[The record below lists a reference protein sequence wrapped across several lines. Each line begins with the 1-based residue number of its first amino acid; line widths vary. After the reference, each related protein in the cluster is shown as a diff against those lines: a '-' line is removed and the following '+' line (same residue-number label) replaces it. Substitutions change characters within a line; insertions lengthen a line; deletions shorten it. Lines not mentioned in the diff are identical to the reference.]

1 MQALASVWIAPWT
14 GDRLA
19 TVHPATATARSFFA
33 WLLVL
38 PKKLGRA
45 LARRT
50 HVPTPAPRPGAPQS
64 LCPYAMLVPSD
75 VRKGVEGLLP

>member
-1 MQALASVWIAPWT
+1 MQALTSIWIAPGT

-19 TVHPATATARSFFA
+19 IAHPATARTFFA
-33 WLLVL
+33 WLRVV
-38 PKKLGRA
+38 PKKLGHA

-50 HVPTPAPRPGAPQS
+50 RVPTPAPRPGAPQPPRS
-64 LCPYAMLVPSD
+64 YTMLVPSD